1 MGKAFRLISSVMALA
16 IVVSVSGCSI
26 FGVGNDP
33 RKGKGV
39 NQADG
44 IKQEG
49 LNVDFTMT
57 PVDPIGTIPT
67 ASDPTDPTDPAVP
80 TDLTVAPAGNVS
92 VPDKN
97 DYTNEVEA
105 WLALCSAIVGNDLKT
120 AEAMIN
126 EYFGIFLVVSE
137 TNDSSYDTRFY
148 DVNITVDDV
157 VFDNLYIS
165 ANKDSGKVF
174 QVNISFYRDDENPGL
189 QAYKDFYNKIVD
201 RYGVPETD
209 MDEDEDFLYSFYALD
224 NGCNCNINVYY
235 VPGYSSFTFD
245 FNDYSLI
252 Y

>member
-1 MGKAFRLISSVMALA
+1 MGKAFRLISAGLALA

-26 FGVGNDP
+26 FGGGNDP
-33 RKGKGV
+33 RKGKGIK
-39 NQADG
+39 QADG

-49 LNVDFTMT
+49 ISIDVTMT
-57 PVDPIGTIPT
+57 PVDPTEPPVETIPT
-67 ASDPTDPTDPAVP
+67 TTDPTDPTDP
-80 TDLTVAPAGNVS
+80 TVAAGNVS

-97 DYTNEVEA
+97 DYANEVEA
-105 WLALCSAIVGNDLKT
+105 WLALCSAIVGNDMKT

-126 EYFGIFLVVSE
+126 EYFGIFLVVRE

-148 DVNITVDDV
+148 DVNISIDGV
-157 VFDNLYIS
+157 VFDSLYLS
-165 ANKDSGKVF
+165 ANKNSGKVF

-189 QAYKDFYNKIVD
+189 QAYKDYYNKLVD
-201 RYGVPETD
+201 RYGAPETD

-235 VPGYSSFTFD
+235 VPGYSSFTFEFD
-245 FNDYSLI
+245 DYSLI

>member
-1 MGKAFRLISSVMALA
+1 MGKAFRLILAGLALA

-26 FGVGNDP
+26 FGGGNDP

-39 NQADG
+39 KQADG

-49 LNVDFTMT
+49 ISIDVTMT
-57 PVDPIGTIPT
+57 PVDPTEPPVETIPT
-67 ASDPTDPTDPAVP
+67 TTDPTDPTDP
-80 TDLTVAPAGNVS
+80 TVAAGNVS

-97 DYTNEVEA
+97 DYANEVEA
-105 WLALCSAIVGNDLKT
+105 WLALCSAIVGNDMKT

-126 EYFGIFLVVSE
+126 EYFGIILVVRE

-148 DVNITVDDV
+148 DVNISIDGV
-157 VFDNLYIS
+157 VFDSLYLS
-165 ANKDSGKVF
+165 ANKNSGKVF

-189 QAYKDFYNKIVD
+189 QAYKDYYNKLVD
-201 RYGVPETD
+201 RYGAPETD

-235 VPGYSSFTFD
+235 VPGYSSFTFEFD
-245 FNDYSLI
+245 DYSLI